1 MAARFTGDVSC
12 FATTD
17 AVHPMP
23 ANGVAT
29 MCEFWDGLARDGLE
43 FGGFVGTALTQS
55 AWTRGEPGSPAMW
68 TAGFQSVRHLSQAGV
83 GKSVLR
89 TEGTPGLCRFGGEC
103 LTVVMGGRPW
113 GIRFQGKSTPENGF
127 DKRDRGPSS
136 SRFP

>member
-1 MAARFTGDVSC
+1 MAARFTGDVDC
-12 FATTD
+12 FAISET
-17 AVHPMP
+17 AHHVSVKE
-23 ANGVAT
+23 VAI
-29 MCEFWDGLARDGLE
+29 MCEFQVRLARECLE
-43 FGGFVGTALTQS
+43 FGEFIGTALTQS

-89 TEGTPGLCRFGGEC
+89 TEGTPGLCRLGGEC